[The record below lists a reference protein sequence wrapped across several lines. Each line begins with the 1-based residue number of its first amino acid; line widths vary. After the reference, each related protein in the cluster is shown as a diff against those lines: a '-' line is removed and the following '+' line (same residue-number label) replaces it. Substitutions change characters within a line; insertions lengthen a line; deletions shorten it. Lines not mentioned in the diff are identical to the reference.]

1 MLTRATIGAVFLVP
15 VLVCAGVAAM
25 PATASAQAKTPAGR
39 FEISGSVGIAGS
51 HDLGSERATEP
62 GNGVPAG
69 SPVTLF
75 EADSSLERG
84 PLFEGRVGWRLT
96 RSLTA
101 EGTFTI
107 VRSHLRTSITN
118 DFESAPATV
127 ATSRLTQYTAEGG
140 LVFHL
145 DGLRF
150 AHRRVR
156 PFVTGGGGYLRQLH
170 DQATLVETG
179 ESAFAGG
186 GLKIQLHET
195 AQRPRRSFLKSLGLR
210 VDARMNFTHGGF
222 DIDEKA
228 WRTYPSLSGGAYV
241 CF

>member
-1 MLTRATIGAVFLVP
+1 MLTRATIGTL
-15 VLVCAGVAAM
+15 VLVCAGLAAV
-25 PATASAQAKTPAGR
+25 PSLASAQSREAGR
-39 FEISGSVGIAGS
+39 LEISGSVGLAGS
-51 HDLGSERATEP
+51 HDLGTEKATEP
-62 GNGVPAG
+62 GNGVPSG

-75 EADSSLERG
+75 EATSSLDRG
-84 PLFEGRVGWRLT
+84 PLFEGRVGWRFT

-107 VRSHLRTSITN
+107 VRTHLHTSITN

-140 LVFHL
+140 LVWHL
-145 DGLRF
+145 DRLRF
-150 AHRRVR
+150 AHGRVR

-179 ESAFAGG
+179 QSAFAGG
-186 GLKIQLHET
+186 GVKIRLHET
-195 AQRPRRSFLKSLGLR
+195 AQRPKKSFLKSLGLR
-210 VDARMNFTHGGF
+210 ADARLNFTHGGF
-222 DIDEKA
+222 DIDENA
-228 WRTYPSLSGGAYV
+228 WRRYPTLSGGVYV

>member
-1 MLTRATIGAVFLVP
+1 MLTRATIGTM
-15 VLVCAGVAAM
+15 VLVCAGLMAM
-25 PATASAQAKTPAGR
+25 PAIASAQGR

-51 HDLGSERATEP
+51 HDLGSEKATEP

-75 EADSSLERG
+75 EAASSLERG

-96 RSLTA
+96 RLLTA

-127 ATSRLTQYTAEGG
+127 ATSRLTQDTAEGG
-140 LVFHL
+140 LVWHL

-179 ESAFAGG
+179 ESAFVGG
-186 GLKIQLHET
+186 GLKIQLHDDCV
-195 AQRPRRSFLKSLGLR
+195 RD
-210 VDARMNFTHGGF
+210 V
-222 DIDEKA
+222 
-228 WRTYPSLSGGAYV
+228 PSSNRWDCASMPA
-241 CF
+241 